1 MNLKQKPL
9 FPSHFEKEVLK
20 LLSMLRTEI
29 NKATVLMVYSN
40 TPDNNNAW
48 HACFNEF
55 KTPEWGLE
63 KWILVKVVNVYVN
76 IVLKNYFYVK
86 LGTE

>member
-1 MNLKQKPL
+1 
-9 FPSHFEKEVLK
+9 
-20 LLSMLRTEI
+20 
-29 NKATVLMVYSN
+29 MVYSN
-40 TPDNNNAW
+40 TPDNNNVW